1 MLEKVFI
8 MLKMI
13 YQLILYTFSL
23 CSFFINCFFLCCNF
37 VIPWLSIGLLMIMVA
52 TKFVKLKDPEK
63 HIIEHLLGWTAAG
76 NKDGEQDI
84 GQEVL
89 EFPIANK

>member
-8 MLKMI
+8 VLKMI

-63 HIIEHLLGWTAAG
+63 NIIEHLLGWSTAG